1 MRTVGIIG
9 GLGPETTA
17 KFYQEIIASC
27 FEKNKDKR
35 PPILMWS
42 IPLPYKIEEDLIK
55 NAQGEERYIPYLKE
69 GAQWLE
75 KGGADFLVIP
85 CNTVHIFIKEIR
97 ESVQIPVLSVVEATI
112 KFLKENRISEVGMLA
127 TTSLIK
133 SGLYSDKFKL
143 EDIKVVLPDEEQQSR
158 VGEVIFNL
166 VNYSYTSQDEKQIMD
181 ILDGFERQDVKVVLF
196 ACTDLQLLNLSHP
209 NLKIYDTMKIL
220 ADATVENILKE
231 K

>member
-1 MRTVGIIG
+1 MKTVGIIG

-17 KFYQEIIASC
+17 KFYQAIIASC
-27 FEKNKDKR
+27 FERNKDKR

-42 IPLPYKIEEDLIK
+42 VPLPYKIEEDLIK
-55 NAQGEERYIPYLKE
+55 NAQGGERYLPYLRE

-75 KGGADFLVIP
+75 KGGAEFLVIP
-85 CNTVHIFIKEIR
+85 CNTVHIFIEEVRK
-97 ESVQIPVLSVVEATI
+97 SVQIPVLSIVEETI
-112 KFLKENRISEVGMLA
+112 KFLKEKGISEVGMLA

-133 SGLYSDKFKL
+133 SGLYTDKFTL
-143 EDIKVVLPDEEQQSR
+143 EGIKIILPNKEQQSR

-166 VNYSYTSQDEKQIMD
+166 VNYSYTNQDEKQIID
-181 ILDGFERQDVKVVLF
+181 ILDDFELQGVKIILF
-196 ACTDLQLLNLSHP
+196 ACTDLQLLDLSHP

-220 ADATVENILKE
+220 ADAAVKNILME